1 MRITLLPIVLALAV
15 ATPGLASAAPQ
26 TAAAPQSSAAAPA
39 ASSSSQAPV
48 IKDPAEYNAY
58 MGAIGQKDVNA
69 KISGLEAF
77 LVQYPNSVVKVDAL
91 ESLIGAY
98 QQSGNMAKL
107 TETANRLLAVA
118 PDNPR
123 ALVILAYLDKAG
135 AKWNDAM
142 QHATQGL
149 AAVAK
154 MTKPDGQSDADFE
167 KQKNQMNT
175 LFNGVAGAAALNLK
189 NLPDAQKYLR
199 AAVQGDPNNLENVY
213 PLALAYLT
221 AAPPVYPDGLFF
233 IARAA
238 DLAQGAGQQQIESYG
253 KGMYTKYHGSD
264 QGWTDVLAAAKTA
277 PEPPAGF
284 TITQYVPPTP
294 AQQCSDLVKSKEPKD
309 MSFAE
314 WELCLSAGNPE
325 DVDKIWSFI
334 KGKPLQLEGTVI
346 KASTNELQIAGSE
359 DDIEAKRA
367 DIVLTPSGPIPP
379 ALMPKEGATLDFGG
393 TPVSYTPNPFV
404 MTMEKG
410 SLLKPKA
417 ATPAKKPPVHHH
429 PAAAAH

>member
-1 MRITLLPIVLALAV
+1 MKMTLLAIVLALAAV
-15 ATPGLASAAPQ
+15 IPGWTASPQ
-26 TAAAPQSSAAAPA
+26 TAAAPQAGAAPA
-39 ASSSSQAPV
+39 AAASQAPV

-77 LVQYPNSVVKVDAL
+77 LVQYPNSVVKVDAF

-98 QQSGNMAKL
+98 QQAGNMAKL
-107 TETANRLLAVA
+107 TDTANRLLAVA
-118 PDNPR
+118 PDNTR

-135 AKWNDAM
+135 AKWTDAL
-142 QHATQGL
+142 QHATHGL
-149 AAVAK
+149 EALGK
-154 MTKPDGQSDADFE
+154 MTKPDGMPDADFD
-167 KQKNQMNT
+167 KQKTQMSG

-199 AAVQGDPNNLENVY
+199 AAVQADPNNLENIY

-221 AAPPVYPDGLFF
+221 ATPPVDNDGLFF

-238 DLAQGAGQQQIESYG
+238 DLATGAGQQQIESYG
-253 KGMYTKYHGSD
+253 KSVYKKYHGSED
-264 QGWTDVLAAAKTA
+264 GWTDVLAAAKTA

-284 TITQYVPPTP
+284 TITQYIPPTP
-294 AQQCSDLVKSKEPKD
+294 AQQCTDLVKTKEPKD

-325 DVDKIWSFI
+325 DVDKVWSVI
-334 KGKPLQLEGTVI
+334 KGKPLQMEGTVI
-346 KASTNELQIAGSE
+346 QASTNELQIAGSE

-367 DIVLTPSGPIPP
+367 DIILTPSGPIPP
-379 ALMPKEGATLDFGG
+379 KLMPKEGSTLDFGG
-393 TPVSYTPNPFV
+393 TPLSYTPSPFV

-410 SLLKPKA
+410 SLLAKA
-417 ATPAKKPPVHHH
+417 PAKKPPVHHH
-429 PAAAAH
+429 PAATH